1 MVIMLMILLLSN
13 PEYAKTIVIN
23 KFEIDNLS
31 NIIKELFQ
39 KTVENIIIFWI
50 IRSETKVID

>member
-1 MVIMLMILLLSN
+1 MLMILLLSN